1 MDRFEALTVFV
12 AVADHSSFSGA
23 ARALGQSP
31 AKVTRAIAA
40 LEAHLGVTLFHR
52 STRSVALSHE
62 GAALLERARGL
73 LSDLREA
80 EHLVMGRGAAP
91 QGELHITAPMMFGR
105 LHVLPA
111 VAGLLADH
119 DGLSVRMM
127 LIDRNVRIVEEGIDV
142 AVRIGALPDS
152 SLMTIRL
159 GSVRQSLVASPEY
172 LARHGTPRVVG
183 DLPGHDCIGG
193 SGIRFDNVWRFG
205 RDGKVRLE
213 IAPRLTINDVAT
225 AIAAAKAGAGIAN
238 VLSYQVADELRCGQL
253 VNLLEDQVP
262 PALPIQLLYHAS
274 RASMPGVRAFIE
286 AMRRWSVQEA
296 WREELG

>member
-1 MDRFEALTVFV
+1 MDRFEALGVFV
-12 AVADHSSFSGA
+12 AVADHRSFSGA

-52 STRSVALSHE
+52 STRSVVLSNE

-80 EHLVMGRGAAP
+80 EHLVMGRASAP
-91 QGELHITAPMMFGR
+91 QGELYITAPVMFGR
-105 LHVLPA
+105 LHVLPV
-111 VAGLLADH
+111 VAGLLTDH
-119 DGLSVRMM
+119 GGLSARMM

-142 AVRIGALPDS
+142 AVRIGSLADS

-159 GSVRQSLVASPEY
+159 GSVRQMLVANPEY
-172 LARHGTPRVVG
+172 LARRGMPKLVG
-183 DLPGHDCIGG
+183 DLADHDCIGG

-205 RDGKVRLE
+205 RDGKVRME
-213 IAPRLTINDVAT
+213 IAPRLTINDVA
-225 AIAAAKAGAGIAN
+225 ASIAAAKAGAGIAN

-253 VNLLEDQVP
+253 VSLLEDQVP
-262 PALPIQLLYHAS
+262 PALPVQLLYHAS

-286 AMRRWSVQEA
+286 AMRRRSAQEE